1 MAVKKSD
8 LVSGILTTII
18 GFIFFVS
25 TLKIKPARLGL
36 SPADF
41 PRLITIAMM
50 VCGVAL
56 IFKSIFSKEVSG
68 KKLIDSSFVKRF
80 VALIAMFMTYVW
92 LVDRIGFLYLTPF
105 FVLGSAYVFG
115 LKKLYLNIILSIG
128 TTVVVYYIFSKIFL
142 VPLPDF
148 SL

>member
-8 LVSGILTTII
+8 LISGLLTVIL
-18 GFIFFVS
+18 GLIFYTS
-25 TLKIKPARLGL
+25 TLKIKPAKLGL

-50 VCGVAL
+50 ICGVAL
-56 IFKSIFSKEVSG
+56 ILKSFLSKGSS
-68 KKLIDSSFVKRF
+68 KKEIDFGFIKKF
-80 VALIAMFMTYVW
+80 IALIVMFVVYVW
-92 LVDRIGFLYLTPF
+92 LLNKVGFLYLTPF
-105 FVLGSAYVFG
+105 FVFGTAYIFG
-115 LKKLYLNIILSIG
+115 MKKIYVNILLSIG
-128 TTVVVYYIFSKIFL
+128 TTIVVYYIFSRVFL

>member
-8 LVSGILTTII
+8 LVNGLLIVILGLVFYI
-18 GFIFFVS
+18 S
-25 TLKIKPARLGL
+25 TLKIKPAKLGL

-50 VCGVAL
+50 ICGVAL
-56 IFKSIFSKEVSG
+56 VLKSFLSKSSS
-68 KKLIDSSFVKRF
+68 KKEIDFGFIKKF
-80 VALIAMFMTYVW
+80 VALIVVFIVYVW
-92 LVDRIGFLYLTPF
+92 LLNKIGFLYLTPF
-105 FVLGSAYVFG
+105 FVFGTAYIFG
-115 LKKLYLNIILSIG
+115 MKKIYVNILLSIG
-128 TTVVVYYIFSKIFL
+128 TTVVVYYIFSRVFL

>member
-8 LVSGILTTII
+8 LVSGLLTVIL
-18 GFIFFVS
+18 GLIFYTS
-25 TLKIKPARLGL
+25 TLKIKPAKLGL

-50 VCGVAL
+50 ICGVAL
-56 IFKSIFSKEVSG
+56 ILKSFLSKSSS
-68 KKLIDSSFVKRF
+68 KKEIDFGFIKKF
-80 VALIAMFMTYVW
+80 IALIVMFVVYVW
-92 LVDRIGFLYLTPF
+92 LLNKVGFLYLTPF
-105 FVLGSAYVFG
+105 FIFGTAYIFG
-115 LKKLYLNIILSIG
+115 MKKIYVNILLSIG
-128 TTVVVYYIFSKIFL
+128 TTIVVYYIFSRVFL